1 LRTAFFLTA
10 AFLTLS
16 TAPPLAAQSWLPLDG
31 ETILSFSFHATNYEG
46 HRLSN
51 GDKEE
56 FLPSYSRVALVN
68 IDYGITNRLAF
79 TARIPYV
86 FTRNGPDPSPI
97 WGNTGLDDGFW
108 HGNLQDYA
116 FKLRYAA
123 MVVPVAMTPFVLY
136 SIPSHSYET
145 QYEAA
150 PGRGLQEL
158 IVGTDFGGL
167 LRPLTSR
174 GFFEARLS
182 YAFVEELAGVSTDR
196 LNGGLAL
203 GYFVTPTVS
212 AIVNG
217 SFQNTYGGLTI
228 DYVFGPDVTPEEF
241 LEHDGLLEDDHWRG
255 GFGVAWSFRPR
266 WRTSA
271 FWSTIIDGTDAHYG
285 DSYTITVSRSF

>member
-1 LRTAFFLTA
+1 MG
-10 AFLTLS
+10 
-16 TAPPLAAQSWLPLDG
+16 QSWLPLDG
-31 ETILSFSFHATNYEG
+31 EFILSFGFHGTNYEG
-46 HRLSN
+46 HILSN
-51 GDKEE
+51 GDREE

-86 FTRNGPDPSPI
+86 FTRNGTDPSPV

-108 HGNLQDYA
+108 HGNLQDYTL
-116 FKLRYAA
+116 KLRYAA
-123 MVVPVAMTPFVLY
+123 LVMPVAVTPFILY
-136 SIPSHSYET
+136 SIPSHNYET

-158 IVGTDFGGL
+158 IVGADVGGL

-174 GFFEARLS
+174 AFYEARLS
-182 YAFVEELAGVSTDR
+182 YAFVEERVGISTDR

-212 AIVNG
+212 VIVNG
-217 SFQNTYGGLTI
+217 SYQNTYGGLTI

-241 LEHDGLLEDDHWRG
+241 LEHDGLIEDDHWRA
-255 GFGVAWSFRPR
+255 GFGVAWAFWPR
-266 WRTSA
+266 WSTSA

-285 DSYTITVSRSF
+285 DSYTVTVSWRF